1 MSDDNTIDPKEWPFV
16 EKYVEVRYNLE
27 FNPILDKYNLSRK
40 EILEFNRAVLTVIRQ
55 FIKAGYK

>member
-1 MSDDNTIDPKEWPFV
+1 MSDNTIDPKEWPFV
-16 EKYVEVRYNLE
+16 EKYMEIRYNPE

-40 EILEFNRAVLTVIRQ
+40 EILDFNQAMLTVIRQ